1 MKVTHVRSSFPIPL
15 GARITG
21 VDDCTF
27 SSNGEAFSTILLPET
42 ESQREKLVQSDD
54 TTLTYEFA
62 RKVNS
67 KAICFG
73 HFPLQTQAVVY
84 SHFPSTCFPF
94 ARSSRASKHTTNRH
108 QPPPT
113 STRRESENTL
123 AIHSSIS
130 PCLLLLV
137 SQHRLQ
143 PDDQGHPRGGPAPLC
158 ACCRCKFL
166 LRTKLTHLESNPA
179 FTTLTTL
186 TTLTSHFHNSLL
198 TLPFHR
204 TIPLFRLSRR
214 MPTSC
219 RFVPQNTTQDCAVFE
234 YA

>member
-1 MKVTHVRSSFPIPL
+1 MCPKRQRKFTDLSGAAESQGDLTSVVLHSMKVTHVRSSFPIPL

-94 ARSSRASKHTTNRH
+94 ARSSRAT
-108 QPPPT
+108 PPPT
-113 STRRESENTL
+113 
-123 AIHSSIS
+123 
-130 PCLLLLV
+130 
-137 SQHRLQ
+137 
-143 PDDQGHPRGGPAPLC
+143 
-158 ACCRCKFL
+158 
-166 LRTKLTHLESNPA
+166 
-179 FTTLTTL
+179 
-186 TTLTSHFHNSLL
+186 
-198 TLPFHR
+198 
-204 TIPLFRLSRR
+204 
-214 MPTSC
+214 
-219 RFVPQNTTQDCAVFE
+219 
-234 YA
+234 